1 MNRKELKR
9 QYKETQHPMG
19 LFRVRNTVNGKV
31 FIGTSVNLSVAL
43 NSQKAKLRLG
53 GHVNSALQSDWNQLG
68 PDAFEFD
75 ILDTL
80 TPPERLDYNPADDL
94 RALEELW
101 LDKLSPFDEN
111 GYHKRPKPRG

>member
-9 QYKETQHPMG
+9 QYKETRHPMG

-31 FIGTSVNLSVAL
+31 FIGTSVNLTVAL
-43 NSQKAKLRLG
+43 NSQRAKLSLG

-68 PDAFEFD
+68 ADAFEFD

-101 LDKLSPFDEN
+101 LDKLSPFDEK
-111 GYHKRPKPRG
+111 GYHKRPKPRE